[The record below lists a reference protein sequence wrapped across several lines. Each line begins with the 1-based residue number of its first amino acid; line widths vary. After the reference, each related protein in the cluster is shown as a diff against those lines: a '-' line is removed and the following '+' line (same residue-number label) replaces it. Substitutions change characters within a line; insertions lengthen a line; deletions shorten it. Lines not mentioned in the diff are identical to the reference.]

1 MQPLTMTNSV
11 PGPPWS
17 RMPGGHGLGIE
28 FSLLIIVLVGSKLC
42 NLSVEIFSGLF
53 TLVCR

>member
-17 RMPGGHGLGIE
+17 RMPGEHGLGNE
-28 FSLLIIVLVGSKLC
+28 CSLFNHSLGGK
-42 NLSVEIFSGLF
+42 
-53 TLVCR
+53 